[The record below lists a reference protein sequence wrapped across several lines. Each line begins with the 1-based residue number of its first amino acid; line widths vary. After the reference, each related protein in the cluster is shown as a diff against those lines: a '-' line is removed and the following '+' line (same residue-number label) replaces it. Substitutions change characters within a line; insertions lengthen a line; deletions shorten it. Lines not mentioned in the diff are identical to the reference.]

1 MEIPDTLLC
10 LFSESIEEQQG
21 SYTITVPK
29 QEVANGDVH
38 ENGSYRVALLTSQAT
53 DANSSDANSDES
65 DGWLEPP
72 VEEGE
77 RRSVEID
84 DIGRQGDGIASVERG
99 YIVIVPDTEPQEQV
113 TVEITSVTSRF
124 AFAEVVER
132 EIDEE

>member
-1 MEIPDTLLC
+1 MEIPDTLRC
-10 LFSESIEEQQG
+10 LYSESIEEQQG

-29 QEVANGDVH
+29 QEVTDGDIR
-38 ENGSYRVALLTSQAT
+38 ENGSYRVALLTSQST
-53 DANSSDANSDES
+53 DADSSDANADES

-72 VEEGE
+72 VKEGE
-77 RRSVEID
+77 QRSVEID
-84 DIGRQGDGIASVERG
+84 DIGEQGDGIASVERG
-99 YIVIVPDTEPQEQV
+99 YVVIVPDTEPQERV

>member
-1 MEIPDTLLC
+1 MEIPETLLC

-21 SYTITVPK
+21 SYSITVPK
-29 QEVANGDVH
+29 QEVTDGDIH
-38 ENGSYRVALLTSQAT
+38 EDGSYRVALLTPQSTT
-53 DANSSDANSDES
+53 DSSDTNADES
-65 DGWLEPP
+65 DGKVEPP

-77 RRSVEID
+77 RRSVEIN
-84 DIGRQGDGIASVERG
+84 DIGKQGDGIASVERG
-99 YIVIVPDTEPQEQV
+99 YIIIVPDTDPQERV